1 MPKQIPFSLMK
12 DELIKEKEKF
22 GALFE
27 HAGMGIILAD
37 DKGIIKLVNQFLL
50 GQFGYKQ
57 KSDLQGK
64 PVEILIPK
72 KYKPNH
78 QGYREKYMEKPSP
91 RVMGHGRD
99 LFGIRKDG
107 SEFSVEVSLS
117 NFTAAE
123 ESFVIAFV
131 IDITQRKVIEDDLI
145 NQKELLQAS
154 YIKIKELNDS
164 LENEVELRTAQLQKA
179 LNQIR
184 DSRDE
189 LSRALNKEKDLGD
202 LKSRFVAMASHEFRT
217 PLSTILSSASLLA
230 KYTNTE
236 EQDKRDKH
244 IERIKKSVHNL
255 TGILS
260 DFLSMGKIDN
270 GKIELRASKINI
282 PEFILNICHEMEV
295 QGKENQKIKYKHIG
309 EVYIFLDESLLTNI
323 IFNLISNA
331 QKFSADNGEIKINT
345 TIQEHILKLEVKDS
359 GIGISKKD
367 MEHLTERFFR
377 AENATNIQG
386 TGLGLHIVSKYVEIM
401 NGSLKIKSNLGKG
414 TTLTLQ
420 FKSCEK

>member
-1 MPKQIPFSLMK
+1 MK
-12 DELIKEKEKF
+12 NELKKEKEKF
-22 GALFE
+22 EALFE

-37 DKGIIKLVNQFLL
+37 DKGTIKLVNHFLL
-50 GQFGYKQ
+50 TQFGYQ
-57 KSDLQGK
+57 KKADLEGK

-78 QGYREKYMEKPSP
+78 QGYREKYMEHPSP
-91 RVMGHGRD
+91 RAMGLGRD

-107 SEFSVEVSLS
+107 TEFRVEVSLS
-117 NFTAAE
+117 NFTADD

-131 IDITQRKVIEDDLI
+131 VDITKRKEIDDALL
-145 NQKELLQAS
+145 NQKELLQNS
-154 YIKIKELNDS
+154 YLKIKELNDS

-179 LNQIR
+179 LNQISH
-184 DSRDE
+184 SRDE

-230 KYTNTE
+230 KYTHTD

-244 IERIKKSVHNL
+244 IDRIKNSVHNL

-270 GKIELRASKINI
+270 GKIELRSSKINI
-282 PEFILNICHEMEV
+282 PEFILSICHEMEL
-295 QGKENQKIKYKHIG
+295 QGKSKQKIIPKHSG
-309 EVYIFLDESLLTNI
+309 ENYIVLDVSLLRNI

-331 QKFSADNGEIKINT
+331 QKFSAETGKIQINT
-345 TIQEHILKLEVKDS
+345 TIKDSNLKIEVKDN

-367 MEHLTERFFR
+367 LEHLTERFFR

-386 TGLGLHIVSKYVEIM
+386 TGLGLHIVSKYVELM
-401 NGSLKIKSNLGKG
+401 NGSMKIKSV
-414 TTLTLQ
+414 
-420 FKSCEK
+420 